1 MASKQGEGV
10 AVAPTPQEAAPRE
23 APPQGSLA
31 EARERL
37 RPLLVGLEEILAGL
51 TEESEVASHV
61 RGRLKSIAGYFVGT
75 ING

>member
-1 MASKQGEGV
+1 
-10 AVAPTPQEAAPRE
+10 
-23 APPQGSLA
+23 
-31 EARERL
+31 
-37 RPLLVGLEEILAGL
+37 LLVGLEEILAGL